1 MNGVVDVAA
10 ARGWTPLGEVTPRSL
25 EHTGGRISYVEVS
38 PRDAP
43 ARLVVRL
50 IDPTGS
56 VDLVF
61 LGRRFVAGLEPGVV
75 MCVEGRV
82 AAGKD
87 VPLIFNPRY
96 ELCQQ

>member
-1 MNGVVDVAA
+1 MSVVVDVAA
-10 ARGWTPLGEVTPRSL
+10 VRGWTPLGEVKPRSL
-25 EHTGGRISYVEVS
+25 EHTGGRVAYVEVS

-43 ARLVVRL
+43 ARLIVRL

-61 LGRRFVAGLEPGVV
+61 LGRRTVAGLEPGAIV
-75 MCVEGRV
+75 CVEGRV
-82 AAGKD
+82 AAGED